1 MSKASTRQFEFI
13 TKSDPDTG
21 ARVTRLSPA
30 DTACHRTY
38 FYQKCFSND
47 GNQLVFGARSGDEW
61 HYHRLDLQTR
71 VATQLTDQARGEHL
85 RWLFESGRPLSV
97 FRPGG
102 AGVDPSG
109 ARHLERRVCL

>member
-71 VATQLTDQARGEHL
+71 VATQLTDQPGENT
-85 RWLFESGRPLSV
+85 FGGFLS
-97 FRPGG
+97 PHCLLYTS
-102 AGVDPSG
+102 PSPRD
-109 ARHLERRVCL
+109 A